1 MVSTTTSRSIA
12 GLSVLV
18 ATALITGCSSAE
30 DGTVDSGSSTEATT
44 TQSKEGFPVTV
55 TFAPEAPVTIEDQP
69 ERIVSLSPAITE
81 TLFAVG
87 AGDHVVAVDEYS
99 NYPEDAP
106 LVQGLSGFTP
116 NVESILDYDPD
127 LVVLMSADDS
137 ILTGLDAAGVD
148 TLVIPAAKNLD
159 ETYSQIEQVGRA
171 TGFEDQATTVVDQMK
186 TAIDAAVATVPEE
199 VKEQGLTYFHELGS
213 DLFTVSEQT
222 YIGQIYDMFG
232 LTSIADGG
240 DAYSQLSNE
249 AIIAANPDL
258 IFLSDAKA
266 ENLTAEDIAAR
277 PGWDTIDAVANGRIY
292 ILDDDIASRW
302 GPRVSQLVEEIAAQL
317 NQLASSEAVPA
328 AA

>member
-1 MVSTTTSRSIA
+1 M
-12 GLSVLV
+12 
-18 ATALITGCSSAE
+18 
-30 DGTVDSGSSTEATT
+30 
-44 TQSKEGFPVTV
+44 
-55 TFAPEAPVTIEDQP
+55 TIEDQP
-69 ERIVSLSPAITE
+69 ERIVSLSPAMTE

-148 TLVIPAAKNLD
+148 TLVIPAAENLD

-222 YIGQIYDMFG
+222 YIGQI
-232 LTSIADGG
+232 
-240 DAYSQLSNE
+240 YSQLSNE

>member
-18 ATALITGCSSAE
+18 ATALIAGCSSAE

-148 TLVIPAAKNLD
+148 TLVIPAAENLD

-199 VKEQGLTYFHELGS
+199 VKEQ
-213 DLFTVSEQT
+213 
-222 YIGQIYDMFG
+222 
-232 LTSIADGG
+232 A
-240 DAYSQLSNE
+240 
-249 AIIAANPDL
+249 
-258 IFLSDAKA
+258 
-266 ENLTAEDIAAR
+266 
-277 PGWDTIDAVANGRIY
+277 
-292 ILDDDIASRW
+292 
-302 GPRVSQLVEEIAAQL
+302 
-317 NQLASSEAVPA
+317 
-328 AA
+328 